1 MGRVPLGSPWML
13 HSFHPVRRAGSM
25 VTFNALLVRE
35 NWFTESPAVVHY
47 QGAGRRIPKS
57 RRIMSSS
64 KEGGPPRRRESR
76 SGTRKV
82 ASLSAE
88 QLERKRA
95 NDREAQRSIRQRTK
109 EHIEQLEQQVA
120 MLQAQVNEM
129 RPRNEQFDDLVR
141 QNTALQEEIARLKHQ
156 LASYTSRQSFAGSAE
171 QAGPFRSG
179 WQLGEGPSTAAS
191 NIPTTNTMLSS
202 HFPAPT
208 HPSANVPRAPSALSV
223 SSRSSHPHDWQQ
235 SYSSTRSSS
244 LGESSEPEYS
254 ARIDPYAMEGQLQQV
269 SRMVGPSLPLATPQ
283 MSFGSAASPAQ
294 SGSESSFSQMYP
306 VGQHPPPGQRGDGLQ
321 PVPQSSM
328 NQAATGYMPSHRSIS
343 IPMPNV
349 SAPAQSAPGQPY
361 QPSNVPYQSH
371 PSQPPQRDPS
381 YQYPWNPPS

>member
-1 MGRVPLGSPWML
+1 
-13 HSFHPVRRAGSM
+13 
-25 VTFNALLVRE
+25 
-35 NWFTESPAVVHY
+35 
-47 QGAGRRIPKS
+47 
-57 RRIMSSS
+57 MSSS
-64 KEGGPPRRRESR
+64 KEGGPPKRRESR

-129 RPRNEQFDDLVR
+129 RPRNAQFDDLVR
-141 QNTALQEEIARLKHQ
+141 QNTALQEEITRLKHQ
-156 LASYTSRQSFAGSAE
+156 LASYPGRQDFVGSGE
-171 QAGPFRSG
+171 QGGSFRSG
-179 WQLGEGPSTAAS
+179 WHLGEPSPAAS
-191 NIPTTNTMLSS
+191 NIPTTNTMLSP

-208 HPSANVPRAPSALSV
+208 HPSAHVPRAPSALSV
-223 SSRSSHPHDWQQ
+223 SSRSSHPHEWQP

-244 LGESSEPEYS
+244 LGESSDPEYS
-254 ARIDPYAMEGQLQQV
+254 ARMDSYAMEGPLQQV
-269 SRMVGPSLPLATPQ
+269 SRIVGPSLPFATPQ
-283 MSFGSAASPAQ
+283 MGFESAASPAP

-321 PVPQSSM
+321 SVSQSVM

-343 IPMPNV
+343 IPMPSV
-349 SAPAQSAPGQPY
+349 SAPAQSSPGPPYQSSNTSYQNQPGQP
-361 QPSNVPYQSH
+361 
-371 PSQPPQRDPS
+371 PQKDPS
-381 YQYPWNPPS
+381 YQYSWNPPS